1 MEPVEKEKA
10 ALISGIEE
18 DARMEAEKIIKDAEK
33 QVAEKR
39 KYAEKKIESTLND
52 ANEKAEEQVEII
64 KKKALSGIELE
75 VKRLS
80 MRIQDSIIQDILK
93 RVETRLDALIG
104 NEDYKSVLM
113 DWIAEAAIG
122 LDAESAHVN
131 TTEEERAMID
141 EALLSK
147 ASEKIRELTGKHVTL
162 TLSGEPPLKGQG
174 IVLTA
179 ADGRT
184 AFNNQVRTRM
194 QRCQRDI
201 RTMIY
206 EALFTENRKE
216 SL

>member
-18 DARMEAEKIIKDAEK
+18 DARMEAEKIIEDAEQ

-39 KYAEKKIESTLND
+39 KYAEKKIESILND

-64 KKKALSGIELE
+64 KKKMLSGVELE

-131 TTEEERAMID
+131 TTEKERAMID

-147 ASEKIRELTGKHVTL
+147 ASEKIHELTGKHVTL
-162 TLSGEPPLKGQG
+162 TLSGEPPLKSQG

-179 ADGRT
+179 VDGRT

-201 RTMIY
+201 RMMIY